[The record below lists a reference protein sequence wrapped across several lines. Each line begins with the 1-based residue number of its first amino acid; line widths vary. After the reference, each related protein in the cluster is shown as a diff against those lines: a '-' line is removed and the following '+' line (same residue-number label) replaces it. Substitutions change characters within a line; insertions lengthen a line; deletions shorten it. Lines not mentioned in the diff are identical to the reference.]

1 MLCKDS
7 ARREQGKGKASVFIA
22 VAYTLGLPGIAYWM
36 NVISQSGSPG
46 RGRRP
51 KLHSIQFL
59 WFRKGHGAEG
69 PCAGRLEG
77 GGSFGEKAAIRL
89 QSYIIMWTRGQMG
102 EHLFVFRPLPSVP
115 VGAGRLAS
123 HNRRLGF
130 FKACDR
136 NFKARSWIFSRRLW
150 RKPAAA
156 CGRADGPG

>member
-69 PCAGRLEG
+69 PCAGKLEG
-77 GGSFGEKAAIRL
+77 GCPFG
-89 QSYIIMWTRGQMG
+89 
-102 EHLFVFRPLPSVP
+102 
-115 VGAGRLAS
+115 GRDHHPTTKVYNNVDS
-123 HNRRLGF
+123 
-130 FKACDR
+130 
-136 NFKARSWIFSRRLW
+136 
-150 RKPAAA
+150 
-156 CGRADGPG
+156 RADGRAPFRFPPAAFRSCRCGPLSLPQSAAWVFQSLRQKFQSQELNFQSAALEKAGGSVRTG